1 MELLRRFSFT
11 LLLMTLTTLVAC
23 GGGDGGLS
31 REGGDGG
38 GTVEDPIII
47 SLALSNQ
54 NVTGLEPIIV
64 AATLTKD
71 NAVVPNTTVTF
82 SSSIGAFSPSSGTT
96 LTNDVGVAEIT
107 LTAGN
112 VRGAGTIKA
121 TVTSGEE
128 NTIDFSTQGDDIGV
142 VGDINL
148 SVTLVDNDGNL
159 TNTITSS
166 KPGKIVA
173 EVNGI
178 STPII
183 VTFFTTVGEIPI
195 ATAITNNNNAA
206 SVDIFAGGSLGAGT
220 VTASI
225 ESGETGQVLLVV
237 GSSTVIMGSGDPFVE
252 GVADISLAQISA
264 GATTVVKV
272 SVIDDQGVLFTE
284 PVEINFSSRCSSSN
298 PATAILS
305 SPVTTSNGTATSTYL
320 AKGCVNK
327 DQISVTANAGGINLS
342 AIGVVNVQA
351 AKEGSIE
358 FVSTM
363 PTHIALQ
370 GVGSLE
376 RPEFSTIIF
385 RVLDTNG
392 NPVNGSKVDF
402 SLNTDIGGIQVIP
415 DNATTNNEGI
425 VQTVV
430 NSGTVAKSIRVTA
443 SVDGTEPLLLTQ
455 SSELIIST
463 GIPDQDSFSIS
474 ATTLNP
480 EAWDIDGIEVEVVA
494 RLADAFNNPPPPT
507 VVYFTTEGG
516 SIGNVDKQCT
526 TGDDGSCVVTW
537 RSQFPKPI
545 GNVLGDSNNTLHSPE
560 TENSMGQSYGGR
572 TTILATTIGEESFP
586 DLNGNGYFD
595 LCEVVAFKG
604 GTGKPCNDDGTVNV
618 NGNNIVY
625 SGNDVSGRPYD
636 LREAFS
642 DYNEDGYFN
651 PSPVKDD
658 PKNCGINQNQSCIE
672 LGGELEEPA
681 DFNDDGLFNDKDG
694 KYNGVLCA
702 EANAANCSGEKSL
715 DVRDQLILVMSG
727 STANV
732 CVSSAYDN
740 VSSIVSLIRVDKGL
754 VDSHLTLTL
763 PLNSTRIDPT
773 SDALIIARN
782 NDLCQAEV
790 LTVTYDG
797 EHIDD
802 DQDPA
807 TDADND
813 DSDPTITDTLPTLTA
828 DIINNGSDNAIYIKG
843 ENSTLVSIIVS
854 DLHNQPMP
862 AGTVVKFTATA
873 GSVVGPSSF
882 TWPSENHNGGSAFG
896 VTVKG
901 EKEPGN
907 GNLVV
912 EITTPNELTTIFS
925 NIDIIIQ

>member
-1 MELLRRFSFT
+1 
-11 LLLMTLTTLVAC
+11 LVAC

-64 AATLTKD
+64 AATLTKN
-71 NAVVPNTTVTF
+71 NAIVPNTTVTF

-96 LTNDVGVAEIT
+96 LTNDEGVAEII

-112 VRGAGTIKA
+112 VRGAGTITA

-128 NTIDFSTQGDDIGV
+128 KTIDFSTQGDDIGV
-142 VGDINL
+142 VGDINI

-159 TNTITSS
+159 TDTITSS

-178 STPII
+178 STPLI

-195 ATAITNNNNAA
+195 ATAITNDNNAA

-264 GATTVVKV
+264 GGTTVISV
-272 SVIDDQGVLFTE
+272 SIIDDQGALFTE
-284 PVEINFSSRCSSSN
+284 PVDVIFSSGCSSLTTPS
-298 PATAILS
+298 AEIS
-305 SPVTTSNGTATSTYL
+305 SPITTSNGTATSTYL
-320 AKGCVNK
+320 AKGCTDN
-327 DQISVTANAGGINLS
+327 DPINVTANAGGINLS
-342 AIGVVNVQA
+342 ATTSVNVLSA
-351 AKEGSIE
+351 EVGSIE
-358 FVSTM
+358 FVSVSPANISILGT
-363 PTHIALQ
+363 
-370 GVGSLE
+370 GSLGGTE
-376 RPEFSTIIF
+376 SSIVKF
-385 RVLDTNG
+385 RALDTNS
-392 NPVNGSKVDF
+392 NPVNNQRVNF
-402 SLNTDIGGIQVIP
+402 SLNTDVGGIIFIP
-415 DNATTNNEGI
+415 DFAFTNSEGI
-425 VQTVV
+425 VQTVI
-430 NSGTVAKSIRVTA
+430 NSGTVATSVRVQATIDERDPA
-443 SVDGTEPLLLTQ
+443 ISSQ
-455 SSELIIST
+455 SSVLVVST
-463 GIPDQDSFSIS
+463 GIPDQDSFSLA
-474 ATTLNP
+474 ATVLNP
-480 EAWDIDGIEVEVVA
+480 EGWNRDGTEVEIVA
-494 RLADAFNNPPPPT
+494 RLADAFNNPVPNGT
-507 VVYFTTEGG
+507 AVSFTTEGG
-516 SIGNVDKQCT
+516 SVDPSCITTNGACT
-526 TGDDGSCVVTW
+526 VTW
-537 RSQFPKPI
+537 RSQFPRPEGHK
-545 GNVLGDSNNTLHSPE
+545 LGDVNNTLHQPQVNN
-560 TENSMGQSYGGR
+560 TMGQKWGGR
-572 TTILATTIGEESFP
+572 ATIIATAIGEESFP
-586 DLNGNGYFD
+586 DLNGNARFD
-595 LCEVVAFKG
+595 ASEMTAFL
-604 GTGKPCNDDGTVNV
+604 GTD
-618 NGNNIVY
+618 I
-625 SGNDVSGRPYD
+625 SGDKYD
-636 LREAFS
+636 LKEAFV
-642 DYNEDGYFN
+642 DHNEDGFYN
-651 PSPVKDD
+651 PD
-658 PKNCGINQNQSCIE
+658 PTDNALAPLDPNNAGS
-672 LGGELEEPA
+672 GELEEFF
-681 DFNDDGLFNDKDG
+681 DFNNSGTFTEIETGNARKNLG
-694 KYNGVLCA
+694 KYNGVLCSIPA
-702 EANAANCSGEKSL
+702 HDGCSSTNKSL
-715 DVRDQLILVMSG
+715 NVRRSLTLVMSG

-802 DQDPA
+802 DEDPA

-828 DIINNGSDNAIYIKG
+828 DIINNSSDNAIYIKG

-862 AGTVVKFTATA
+862 AGTVVKFTVTA

-882 TWPSENHNGGSAFG
+882 TWPSQNNNGGSAFG

-901 EKEPGN
+901 EKEPKN

-912 EITTPNELTTIFS
+912 EITTPNDLTTIFS
-925 NIDIIIQ
+925 DIDIIIQ